1 MGFFSFF
8 FNKKVVNDV
17 VLVFLMLTLNIFHTF
32 SWCFYWQRK
41 DFWKKEFDYLYHTL
55 EVNIH
60 SNTTR
65 HQFHL
70 SNPANIYLLKFNNR
84 KTWQICSNN
93 AIGVILVYLSLTL
106 NKFHIMV
113 LLLTIYLWYFFSI
126 FNPPNRENLIW

>member
-1 MGFFSFF
+1 MKTWDKTWDFFRFF
-8 FNKKVVNDV
+8 FFKKDVNDV
-17 VLVFLMLTLNIFHTF
+17 VLVFLMLTLNIFHIF

-65 HQFHL
+65 HQFNL
-70 SNPANIYLLKFNNR
+70 SNPANIYR
-84 KTWQICSNN
+84 SNN
-93 AIGVILVYLSLTL
+93 AIDVILVYLSLTL

-126 FNPPNRENLIW
+126 FNPPNSENLIW